1 VLLVA
6 CAITIIGI
14 LMIPIAA
21 LAWALAYAGAFTLG
35 ILAVALVIGRALAGR
50 GAGSSDR
57 SAAVRGLTVGLLT
70 LSLIWFG
77 AAIAA
82 KVPVAGAIARL
93 IAVAQLSMRFGGS
106 RFGMTGFSSR
116 WGAASTTTTT
126 EVAAPGWQ
134 TPTPVQG
141 VVAARRPVSTDN
153 GTGNGA
159 EL

>member
-1 VLLVA
+1 
-6 CAITIIGI
+6 
-14 LMIPIAA
+14 
-21 LAWALAYAGAFTLG
+21 
-35 ILAVALVIGRALAGR
+35 
-50 GAGSSDR
+50 
-57 SAAVRGLTVGLLT
+57 
-70 LSLIWFG
+70 
-77 AAIAA
+77 
-82 KVPVAGAIARL
+82 
-93 IAVAQLSMRFGGS
+93 
-106 RFGMTGFSSR
+106 MTGFSSR